1 VSPGCIL
8 HASGLLNS
16 TGALI
21 VQVQDTQ
28 QIIRE
33 QLPWFKKISG
43 LQDFFPSPCGW
54 TYVGFC
60 TCDTECAKGV
70 RHQPFLPLQWHHQGP
85 FSLQCESTR
94 STLFCL
100 LSQHC
105 SGVVTCVQVMGDTT
119 TNHSRFLTSQHQ
131 PRRQLI
137 AHRDWERRG

>member
-33 QLPWFKKISG
+33 QLPWFKKTSG
-43 LQDFFPSPCGW
+43 LQGFFPSPCGW

-60 TCDTECAKGV
+60 TCDTECAKGATDINPSSLCNSIIRGLSV
-70 RHQPFLPLQWHHQGP
+70 SRVSPPAQLSLSLPL
-85 FSLQCESTR
+85 
-94 STLFCL
+94 STL
-100 LSQHC
+100 Q
-105 SGVVTCVQVMGDTT
+105 
-119 TNHSRFLTSQHQ
+119 
-131 PRRQLI
+131 
-137 AHRDWERRG
+137 RRGDVCAGDGGYDYDHSAPHLATPAQKTADGA

>member
-54 TYVGFC
+54 TYGGFC
-60 TCDTECAKGV
+60 TCDTECAKGS
-70 RHQPFLPLQWHHQGP
+70 RHQPFLPL
-85 FSLQCESTR
+85 
-94 STLFCL
+94 
-100 LSQHC
+100 
-105 SGVVTCVQVMGDTT
+105 
-119 TNHSRFLTSQHQ
+119 
-131 PRRQLI
+131 
-137 AHRDWERRG
+137 